1 MQKTAY
7 AHWVNWIIRKAH
19 SRQRSCQSCSWEQS
33 RRAAAP
39 RSYAARCMI
48 APVLTHAETRFK
60 CTKTFFHY
68 PNLYLDWSH
77 VCVFISSST
86 LIPPSV
92 CSSRA
97 LTSTHSAWHQAL
109 WLGAPWPALIHR
121 RGCKWRRSE
130 IDRAKDSPVKVKGK
144 QTFSFPRLQPLALT
158 LLHSTLYEI
167 YMTHQK
173 GHKSLFDCG
182 TIPEKYISRHLFCC
196 WSWETE
202 WKPAHALTHIH
213 LQTAP
218 GLKGKE
224 ARK

>member
-39 RSYAARCMI
+39 RSSAARWMI
-48 APVLTHAETRFK
+48 VPVLTHAEARFK
-60 CTKTFFHY
+60 CTETFFHY

-86 LIPPSV
+86 LIRPSV
-92 CSSRA
+92 FSSRA
-97 LTSTHSAWHQAL
+97 LTSTHSAWHRAM
-109 WLGAPWPALIHR
+109 WLGAPWPALMHR

-130 IDRAKDSPVKVKGK
+130 IDRGKDSPVKVKGK
-144 QTFSFPRLQPLALT
+144 QTFSFPRLQPLVLT
-158 LLHSTLYEI
+158 PPLQSLWNLHDASERPQEPLWLWNHPWKIHQLPSFLLLELRDR
-167 YMTHQK
+167 MKTH
-173 GHKSLFDCG
+173 
-182 TIPEKYISRHLFCC
+182 P
-196 WSWETE
+196 
-202 WKPAHALTHIH
+202 HAYSFANS
-213 LQTAP
+213 AP